1 MDDVKNEKYGVS
13 PNAMENKLLTS
24 ERFKTLFI
32 FERIKI
38 SKTIS
43 DRLDKYT
50 KKTRFGK
57 RKIYAKI

>member
-13 PNAMENKLLTS
+13 PNAMENKSLTS

-32 FERIKI
+32 FERMKI

-50 KKTRFGK
+50 KKNTLWKKKNLR
-57 RKIYAKI
+57 

>member
-13 PNAMENKLLTS
+13 PNAMENKSLTS

-50 KKTRFGK
+50 KKNTFWKKKNLR
-57 RKIYAKI
+57 

>member
-1 MDDVKNEKYGVS
+1 MDDVKNENYGVS

-50 KKTRFGK
+50 KKNTFWKKKNLR
-57 RKIYAKI
+57 

>member
-13 PNAMENKLLTS
+13 PNAMENKSLTS

-43 DRLDKYT
+43 DRLDKYA
-50 KKTRFGK
+50 KKNTFWKKKNLR
-57 RKIYAKI
+57 

>member
-13 PNAMENKLLTS
+13 SNAMENKLLTS

-43 DRLDKYT
+43 DRLDKYA
-50 KKTRFGK
+50 KKNTFWKKKNLR
-57 RKIYAKI
+57 